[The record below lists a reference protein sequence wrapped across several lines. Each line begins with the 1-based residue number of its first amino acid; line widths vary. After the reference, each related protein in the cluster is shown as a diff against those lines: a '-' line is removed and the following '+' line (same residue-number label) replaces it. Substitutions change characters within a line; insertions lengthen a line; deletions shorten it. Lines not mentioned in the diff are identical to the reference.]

1 MSITTTLDKV
11 TRTSI
16 RVILQVM
23 ALLLFLPE
31 LNSSATV
38 PIITTHDVFVVETR
52 SGGEER
58 DDSDAECSGGV
69 GTTTTAVVE
78 GMMRVVGD
86 ESVVVVVVV
95 EGGSGCDDEEV
106 AEANHAGHVGWCEAV
121 VD

>member
-1 MSITTTLDKV
+1 MFITEV
-11 TRTSI
+11 SRTSI
-16 RVILQVM
+16 RIIVVLQVM
-23 ALLLFLPE
+23 ALLMLFLPE
-31 LNSSATV
+31 LNSPATV
-38 PIITTHDVFVVETR
+38 PITVDHVFVVEAR

-69 GTTTTAVVE
+69 GTIVAVE

-86 ESVVVVVVV
+86 ESVVVVVVVV

-106 AEANHAGHVGWCEAV
+106 AEADHAGHVWRGEAV